1 MMIKS
6 SSKYS
11 DYNKYTGGCAD
22 SFMSVLLSTDYLTL
36 VISEDLKRNICTT
49 FLKSLGYNVEINF
62 TTTVKVSCGENPTI
76 TKLILAFRILRAF
89 DRLGNGQIKEWY
101 LDIIKWNPIFLIY
114 VMHKNHYNVFTDMC
128 YSGYALRHSNW
139 NAYVADLEKTH
150 ATTPNLRLRQYSFF
164 YHKTNMM
171 PNYYNNEANNSTNF
185 NTYEKCITVGAHLV
199 GLVEELEKWKCIFP
213 TATLVK
219 NKIYSAWFV
228 NDIILTVI
236 NENGRKLTIKKER
249 FVKQN
254 E

>member
-6 SSKYS
+6 SSTLS
-11 DYNKYTGGCAD
+11 YNKYTGGCAD
-22 SFMSVLLSTDYLTL
+22 SFMSSLRTTDYLTL
-36 VISEDLKRNICTT
+36 VIQEDLKRNVCTT
-49 FLKSLGYNVEINF
+49 FLKSLEYKVEIDSAF
-62 TTTVKVSCGENPTI
+62 TVKVSCEEKPSV

-89 DRLGNGQIKEWY
+89 DRLVDGQIKKWY

-114 VMHKNHYNVFTDMC
+114 VMYKNHYNIFTDIC
-128 YSGYALRHSNW
+128 YSGYTLRHHTW
-139 NAYVADLEKTH
+139 KEYIIDLEKAH
-150 ATTPNLRLRQYSFF
+150 TTSPSLRIRQYSFF

-199 GLVEELEKWKCIFP
+199 GLNSNIEKWKCLFP

-219 NKIYSAWFV
+219 NKIYEAWFV
-228 NDIILTVI
+228 NDIILTVT